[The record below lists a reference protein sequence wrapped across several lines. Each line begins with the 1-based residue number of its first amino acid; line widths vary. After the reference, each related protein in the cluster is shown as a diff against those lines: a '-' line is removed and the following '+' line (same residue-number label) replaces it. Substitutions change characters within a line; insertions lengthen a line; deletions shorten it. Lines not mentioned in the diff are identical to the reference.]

1 MSETRH
7 EAVCAT
13 CGWSER
19 KRPLG
24 VEASRQDL
32 VGEYLD
38 SLGGRSA
45 STVEAYGRILHS
57 LASRVAELPGGSGGF
72 RP

>member
-1 MSETRH
+1 MSEI
-7 EAVCAT
+7 EARGGARNRRVV
-13 CGWSER
+13 GEE
-19 KRPLG
+19 
-24 VEASRQDL
+24 EASRQDL

-57 LASRVAELPGGSGGF
+57 LESRVAERPGGSGGF